1 METSTGDLVEVIPED
16 YSYVFNPYREPVV
29 RVKASGN
36 LLRPTEEALL
46 VEWKHDSAV
55 RVALDDKLR
64 SGHAGARGE
73 VVLLP

>member
-1 METSTGDLVEVIPED
+1 MSGSSPLVGSLFSYDLQGKLR
-16 YSYVFNPYREPVV
+16 NQRGL